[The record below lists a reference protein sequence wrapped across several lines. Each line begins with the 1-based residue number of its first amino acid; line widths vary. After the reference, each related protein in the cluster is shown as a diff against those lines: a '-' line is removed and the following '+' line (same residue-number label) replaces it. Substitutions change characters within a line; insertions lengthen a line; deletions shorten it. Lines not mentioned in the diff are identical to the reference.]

1 MNTSP
6 NTPVHATPARRSS
19 GGRRAG
25 DMNARMNT
33 SVRRLLTVLGA
44 SAAAL
49 AGWVLAVPVAGIALT
64 ARMGGGIQQVG
75 PAAVVVASL
84 LAGLAG
90 WALLAVLE
98 RFVPRAGRLWTI
110 VALVVLALSLLGP
123 LGSAAGTASALA
135 LVLLHLIVGAVL
147 VPGLARR

>member
-1 MNTSP
+1 MNTSS
-6 NTPVHATPARRSS
+6 NTPVHASVNTSARRP
-19 GGRRAG
+19 
-25 DMNARMNT
+25 
-33 SVRRLLTVLGA
+33 LTVIGA

-49 AGWVLAVPVAGIALT
+49 ACWVLAVPVAGIALT
-64 ARMGGGIQQVG
+64 VRTGGGTQQVG

-90 WALLAVLE
+90 WALLAALE
-98 RFVPRAGRLWTI
+98 RFASRAGRFWTI

-123 LGSAAGTASALA
+123 LGSAADATARLV

-147 VPGLARR
+147 IPGLARR

>member
-1 MNTSP
+1 MDTSS
-6 NTPVHATPARRSS
+6 NAPVHAAPATSMS
-19 GGRRAG
+19 I
-25 DMNARMNT
+25 
-33 SVRRLLTVLGA
+33 SVRRLLTALGA

-49 AGWVLAVPVAGIALT
+49 AAWVLAVPVAGTALT
-64 ARMGGGIQQVG
+64 VRMGGGIQQVG

-84 LAGLAG
+84 AAGLAG

-98 RFVPRAGRLWTI
+98 RFAARAGRLWKV

-123 LGSAAGTASALA
+123 LGSAVGTAST
-135 LVLLHLIVGAVL
+135 LVLLLLHLIVGAVL

>member
-1 MNTSP
+1 MNTST
-6 NTPVHATPARRSS
+6 NTPAHASS
-19 GGRRAG
+19 
-25 DMNARMNT
+25 NT
-33 SVRRLLTVLGA
+33 STNNTTKTALRRPLTVVGA

-49 AGWVLAVPVAGIALT
+49 AAWVLAVPVAGIELT
-64 ARMGGGIQQVG
+64 ARMGAGVDQVG

-98 RFVPRAGRLWTI
+98 RFTARGGRIWTV
-110 VALVVLALSLLGP
+110 VALTVLGLSLLGP
-123 LGSAAGTASALA
+123 LGSAVGTAATVVL
-135 LVLLHLIVGAVL
+135 LLLHLVVGAVL

>member
-1 MNTSP
+1 
-6 NTPVHATPARRSS
+6 
-19 GGRRAG
+19 
-25 DMNARMNT
+25 MNT
-33 SVRRLLTVLGA
+33 SVSRLLTVIGA

-64 ARMGGGIQQVG
+64 VRMGGGMQQVG

-98 RFVPRAGRLWTI
+98 RFASRAGRPWTI
-110 VALVVLALSLLGP
+110 VALAVLALSLLGP
-123 LGSAAGTASALA
+123 LGSAAGTTATLV